1 MQRNRTFTAKQSV
14 SSATCSRSINFAR
27 FQVCPLLALFS
38 ARSAPTACIGL
49 LRLCRRRLAE
59 RSNHLPEIVAVMER
73 AKIRV
78 ALHPVGLLPP
88 CRDGPAQ
95 LGDGSLGV
103 ASCRSGFPP
112 PWRPAGS
119 PPPARCRGPAC
130 RPSRRREGAAPCDPF
145 ADCDGA
151 FHRLEARGRLSL
163 LQEHLADPAV
173 DGRQRDEISEV
184 VRERSPDQLSVLA
197 GAPRQSRPSASAS
210 RSIRN

>member
-78 ALHPVGLLPP
+78 ARCIQSACFHPAAMA
-88 CRDGPAQ
+88 RRNSATD
-95 LGDGSLGV
+95 
-103 ASCRSGFPP
+103 RS
-112 PWRPAGS
+112 A
-119 PPPARCRGPAC
+119 
-130 RPSRRREGAAPCDPF
+130 
-145 ADCDGA
+145 
-151 FHRLEARGRLSL
+151 
-163 LQEHLADPAV
+163 
-173 DGRQRDEISEV
+173 
-184 VRERSPDQLSVLA
+184 
-197 GAPRQSRPSASAS
+197 
-210 RSIRN
+210 